1 MKNITVNDILTITDG
16 KLIGTVQED
25 KKLELL
31 DYSIKDMVVDSRKAE
46 EHALFVAIPGEN
58 VDAHK
63 FVPQVADKTKAVLV
77 EQDEEAIKSKAGVD
91 ALPEDIAYIYVENT
105 LDALQKIGGFVRS
118 QYSGKVI
125 GVTGS
130 VGKTTTREMITT
142 ALRSNA
148 PTFSTDGN
156 MNSQIGVALTLSH
169 IMDQPTD
176 YAVIE
181 MGISEPGGMD
191 KLTAMAKPDMAAVT
205 IIGSAHIEFL
215 KSKEGIREEK
225 LRITGRMDENGVAFL
240 NADDPLL
247 FAIKDSLPVK
257 TFTYGTRPDADYVA
271 ENIRFENGFNSY
283 TFVHGDKRVVVN
295 LSALGKHNVLNSLVA
310 MAISEHLG
318 LDLSKA
324 AESFEHFQGLRQ
336 KIIGAE
342 KGFTIIDDSYNA
354 SSDSMKA
361 AINVLK
367 DISVTGRR
375 VAVLG
380 DMFEL
385 GPDSALFHKEVGEY
399 INTLRLGDGKP
410 ALDLLVTI
418 GEISKNISD
427 AVSCIPAVHFTDR
440 AEAVKYIREYLE
452 SGDVITFKAS
462 NGMKFWELIEEIK

>member
-1 MKNITVNDILTITDG
+1 MKNITVRDILKVTSG
-16 KLIGTVQED
+16 HLIGKINDDYRE
-25 KKLELL
+25 ELL
-31 DYSIKDMVVDSRKAE
+31 NYSIEELEVDSRKVKE
-46 EHALFVAIPGEN
+46 NTLFVAIPGEN
-58 VDAHK
+58 VDPHK
-63 FVPQVADKTKAVLV
+63 FVPQAAGNTKAILV
-77 EQDEEAIKSKAGVD
+77 EQEEDTIRAKADVD
-91 ALPEDIAYIYVENT
+91 FLPDNIAYIKVDNT
-105 LDALQKIGGFVRS
+105 LDALQKIGGYVRS
-118 QYSGKVI
+118 QYQGKVI

-169 IMDQPTD
+169 IMDKSTD

-191 KLTAMAKPDMAAVT
+191 KLTAMAKPDLAAVT

-215 KSKEGIREEK
+215 KSKEGIRDEK
-225 LRITGRMDENGVAFL
+225 LRITGRMKEDGVVFL

-247 FAIKDSLPVK
+247 FAIKDSLSVK
-257 TFTYGTRPDADYVA
+257 AYTYGTRADADYVA

-283 TFVHGDKRVVVN
+283 TFVHGDKRVLVN

-310 MAISEHLG
+310 MAVCDHLG

-324 AESFEHFQGLRQ
+324 ASSFENFQGLRQ
-336 KIIGAE
+336 KVLGSE

-354 SSDSMKA
+354 STDSMKA

-385 GPDSALFHKEVGEY
+385 GPDSVLFHKEVGEY

-410 ALDLLVTI
+410 ALDMLVTI
-418 GEISKNISD
+418 GDTSKNISD
-427 AVSCIPAVHFTDR
+427 AINCIPTVHFTDR
-440 AEAVKYIREYLE
+440 KEAVKYIKDYLKP
-452 SGDVITFKAS
+452 GDVITFKAS